1 MSQFESLPDDVKSK
15 LKTDPLHTSGNELL
29 PAEVATVIYEADRPI
44 WTATQVQAELDTGHG
59 TETVRNKLKTLDEVD
74 ICGSMEANNGRIYW
88 WNDDRSDWSIPPDV
102 AVEGQKGLTVQELL
116 TPWYAKLGLL
126 GLLGPALA
134 GIPIVIGIFAIGGT
148 VSIPVSGTEL
158 LSGGLIAIVL
168 SYVLL
173 VYASALGA
181 IEWATGDELNLSPFS
196 EG

>member
-1 MSQFESLPDDVKSK
+1 
-15 LKTDPLHTSGNELL
+15 
-29 PAEVATVIYEADRPI
+29 
-44 WTATQVQAELDTGHG
+44 
-59 TETVRNKLKTLDEVD
+59 
-74 ICGSMEANNGRIYW
+74 
-88 WNDDRSDWSIPPDV
+88 
-102 AVEGQKGLTVQELL
+102 VEGQKGLTVQELL